1 MSLER
6 DPASRAPWPFPAA
19 RIERLQREDQ
29 FAEKHDLDP
38 LAGAVRKAAHP
49 GPVQMLGPEPQDET
63 QALRARLDDALQAL
77 RMVDDNNRVDERE
90 KRKAWRHSF
99 VAAEV
104 RRVLAGNGYA

>member
-1 MSLER
+1 MTLER

-19 RIERLQREDQ
+19 RLERLQREDQ

-49 GPVQMLGPEPQDET
+49 GPVQLLGPELQDET
-63 QALRARLDDALQAL
+63 QALRERLDDALQVL
-77 RMVDDNNRVDERE
+77 RMVDDNNRVDAGER
-90 KRKAWRHSF
+90 RKAWRHAF

-104 RRVLAGNGYA
+104 RRVLDGNGHA